1 VALPQHVLAAT
12 GAAARPAAD
21 PAAVRIHDIQGTTRL
36 SPYAGKAVADVP
48 GIVTGT
54 RAYGGSKGFWIQDP
68 KPDDNPA
75 TSEGVFVYT
84 GSNPTVAVGD
94 SVRVSGTVSEYYP
107 GGTAAGDQSVT
118 EIGGKPT
125 VTVESTGNALPAPVK
140 LDAADIPAAYAP
152 PGDTADKGSIERL
165 TLRPTRYALDYF
177 ESLEGMNVEV
187 ENARVVGPTDAYAEL
202 WVTVKPRENPT
213 PRGGTLY
220 RSYDTP
226 NTGRVQIQSQATDKD
241 SAFPRADVGDKLS
254 GATTG
259 PLDFNDYGGY
269 TLVAGHLGTV
279 TSGGLRPETTRKQHG
294 NELAVATYNVE
305 NLAPSD
311 GDAKFARLAQ
321 GVVKNLA
328 SPDIVALE
336 EIQDNDGATD
346 DGVVAADQTI
356 AKFTAAI
363 KAAGGPSYQARE
375 IDPANDQDGGE
386 PGGNIRSVFL
396 FNPARVSFVDRSS
409 GDATTADGVEKVDGK
424 AELTRSPGRIAP
436 TDAAWKDSRKPLAGQ
451 FTFRGK
457 PVIVIANHFDAKL
470 GDFPLTSRV
479 QPPTRPSETQRLQQ
493 ATLVNAFVRKIRAA
507 QPGADVVVLG
517 DLNDYQF
524 SATDKELTSGGAL
537 TDLYGTLPADQRY
550 SYVYQGDSQVLD
562 HILTTPALARR
573 ADYDV
578 VHVNAE
584 FADQV
589 SDHDPQIVR
598 LRP

>member
-1 VALPQHVLAAT
+1 VLAAT
-12 GAAARPAAD
+12 GATARPADD

-36 SPYAGKAVADVP
+36 SPYAGKAVTAVP
-48 GIVTGT
+48 GIVTGV
-54 RAYGGSKGFWIQDP
+54 RAYGSSKGFWLQDP

-94 SVRVSGTVSEYYP
+94 AVQVSGTVSEYYP
-107 GGTAAGDQSVT
+107 GGTSAGDQSVT

-125 VTVESTGNALPAPVK
+125 VTVESTGNALPAPVE
-140 LDAADIPAAYAP
+140 LDAADVPAAYAP
-152 PGDTADKGSIERL
+152 PGDTADKGSIEQL

-187 ENARVVGPTDAYAEL
+187 DNARVVGPTDAYAEL

-226 NTGRVQIQSQATDKD
+226 NTGRVQIQAQASDKD
-241 SAFPRADVGDKLS
+241 TAFPQADVGDTLT

-269 TLVAGHLGTV
+269 TIVAGHLGTV
-279 TSGGLRPETTRKQHG
+279 KSGGLRPETTRKQHG

-311 GDAKFARLAQ
+311 GDAKFARLAD